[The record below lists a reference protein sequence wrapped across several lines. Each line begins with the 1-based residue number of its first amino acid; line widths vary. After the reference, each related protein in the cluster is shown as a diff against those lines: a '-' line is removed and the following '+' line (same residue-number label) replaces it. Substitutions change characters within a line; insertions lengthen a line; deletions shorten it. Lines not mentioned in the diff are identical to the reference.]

1 VRSLLPPPG
10 FVVVAVLTLA
20 FGIGA
25 NSATFSV
32 VNGVVRKPLLYQDP
46 ERLVFVTTAFPT
58 LGFDK
63 FWMSQPECQEYAE
76 WSEDPRLAGGR

>member
-1 VRSLLPPPG
+1 MQDVLQDLKFAVRSLLPTPG

-20 FGIGA
+20 LGIGA
-25 NSATFSV
+25 NSAIFSV
-32 VNGVVRKPLLYQDP
+32 VNGVVRKPLPYQDP

-63 FWMSQPECQEYAE
+63 FWMSQPE
-76 WSEDPRLAGGR
+76 